1 MGDGQE
7 IVCAGY
13 ANYDSTAFTFVAD
26 EGTPYVW
33 RLDSI
38 GNIVTEKDLSVEGM
52 GQVAKIR
59 KDASSGFIACS
70 TAWGSL
76 GGQDVNVVA
85 LVKLTNDLDMDWSQT
100 YGLAGGN
107 SQVFDMLVDSQSKQE
122 VWRKT
127 YGQPRGFDARYIH
140 ENVWSCS

>member
-1 MGDGQE
+1 M
-7 IVCAGY
+7 
-13 ANYDSTAFTFVAD
+13 
-26 EGTPYVW
+26 
-33 RLDSI
+33 
-38 GNIVTEKDLSVEGM
+38 TEKALSVEGM

-107 SQVFDMLVDSQSKQE
+107 SQVFDMLVDNEGNYLLGGRTTVGDGVVNWDYLALKVDSQSRQE
-122 VWRKT
+122 VWRRT
-127 YGQPRGFDARYIH
+127 YGQPRGYNARYRPGQTT
-140 ENVWSCS
+140 

>member
-1 MGDGQE
+1 
-7 IVCAGY
+7 
-13 ANYDSTAFTFVAD
+13 
-26 EGTPYVW
+26 
-33 RLDSI
+33 
-38 GNIVTEKDLSVEGM
+38 M
-52 GQVAKIR
+52 GQLAKIR

-107 SQVFDMLVDSQSKQE
+107 SQVFDMLVDNEGNYLLGGHTTVGDGVVNWEDLMQDISMMKCT
-122 VWRKT
+122 VLGWIMLVT
-127 YGQPRGFDARYIH
+127 TCF
-140 ENVWSCS
+140 